1 MCLKDL
7 LKENYLRKFILLK
20 QFWINWLAR
29 LIYEKYGLKYFL
41 SDLKTTMK
49 HQKRII
55 EKNGKLRT
63 TNHYVK
69 LFSWKYIKDFFISTM
84 NLSWV
89 TIFLTFFVIVFG
101 SWFGFAL
108 AYGLIFWMHGDFHGE
123 HDKCVTNMHD
133 FTSCFLFS
141 GLLFWSY
148 SNTQDN

>member
-1 MCLKDL
+1 MIEGSVKGELPKKVHL
-7 LKENYLRKFILLK
+7 TKTILNKL
-20 QFWINWLAR
+20 IGTTH
-29 LIYEKYGLKYFL
+29 IYEKYGLKYFL

-141 GLLFWSY
+141 GLLF
-148 SNTQDN
+148 